1 MGKEVNESSAAFKQM
16 TKDRRQPVRDSSL
29 KVIRRRFNMELLLLS
44 LSVIDFS
51 AGTIKTNCFC
61 NVVHIISSDF
71 YINFAYRKCLRNSG
85 LILYFSYRA
94 EAQMRGDEQGE
105 SSHQVTG
112 TCPHFYITDTHSE
125 KLKPSG

>member
-29 KVIRRRFNMELLLLS
+29 KVIRKRFNMELLLLT

-61 NVVHIISSDF
+61 NVVHIISYYSF
-71 YINFAYRKCLRNSG
+71 LHTFCI
-85 LILYFSYRA
+85 
-94 EAQMRGDEQGE
+94 
-105 SSHQVTG
+105 
-112 TCPHFYITDTHSE
+112 P
-125 KLKPSG
+125 